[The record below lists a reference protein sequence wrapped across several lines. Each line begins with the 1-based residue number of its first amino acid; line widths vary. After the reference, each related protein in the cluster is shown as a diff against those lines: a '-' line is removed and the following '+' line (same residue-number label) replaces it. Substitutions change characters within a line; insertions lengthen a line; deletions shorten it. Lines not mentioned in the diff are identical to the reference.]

1 MAEPLLQPRIA
12 AIALDADAHV
22 EGFMLPL
29 VARLRAAGWVVGG
42 AVAPFEEFHDD
53 CCRAMFL
60 EDLLSGERVQ
70 ISQDL
75 GSGASGCVVDPA
87 QLADAGR
94 FVRHA
99 LDRPADLVVVNKFGK
114 FEASGQGL
122 RSDMI
127 LALDAGLPLLTTV
140 KPSIVPAWNDFVGD
154 YGCLLRPDRAAVIA
168 WCDSVRILPA

>member
-75 GSGASGCVVDPA
+75 GSGASGCVVDPR

-94 FVRHA
+94 FVRRA
-99 LDRPADLVVVNKFGK
+99 LDLPADLVVVNKFGK

-122 RSDMI
+122 RTEMI
-127 LALDAGLPLLTTV
+127 LALETGLPLLTTV
-140 KPSIVPAWNDFVGD
+140 KPSIVPDWTEFVGD
-154 YGCLLRPDRAAVIA
+154 YGRLLPPDHDAVLA
-168 WCDSVRILPA
+168 WCEAVRIPPV

>member
-75 GSGASGCVVDPA
+75 GSGASGCVVDPG

-94 FVRHA
+94 FVRRA
-99 LDRPADLVVVNKFGK
+99 LDLPADLVVVNKFGK

-122 RSDMI
+122 RTEMI
-127 LALDAGLPLLTTV
+127 LALETGLPLLTTV
-140 KPSIVPAWNDFVGD
+140 KPANVEAWQDFVGE
-154 YGCLLRPDRAAVIA
+154 YGTLLRPDDAAVSA
-168 WCDSVRILPA
+168 WCTSVRGDPR